1 MLYLDINNSVIQNYN
16 WNGKEWELVFNI
28 TVSCLCA
35 IFTFHFIQQG
45 LCINSLIENTQFKI
59 CESITN
65 CSTISLNNT
74 QYINYTTTLSSTV
87 IMTAKLSLPENRFLT
102 LSFVI
107 EYSNGQ
113 EMESSLFTIS
123 KSIQYTL

>member
-1 MLYLDINNSVIQNYN
+1 MTTI
-16 WNGKEWELVFNI
+16 GVF
-28 TVSCLCA
+28 
-35 IFTFHFIQQG
+35 IFQQG
-45 LCINSLIENTQFKI
+45 LCTNSPIENTQFKI

-123 KSIQYTL
+123 KLYSIHYKN